1 MSDTVQLD
9 LVVLLPQVPDAE
21 DRCVERLAASLEG
34 LNGVERVHV
43 APSEGA
49 FGRLCVHYDRGHVA
63 LDEVRRVAQREGAR
77 LTDSIGH
84 VVWSADGIGHERR
97 ARTLGERLLT
107 VDGVLGAAASSA
119 GVVRIEYDRAR
130 VHVDAL
136 ADTMGHMGVRVRR
149 ANGASSADESQQP
162 HAHGSNGA
170 APESSHDHDHGE
182 EHGHEHGGG
191 HDHSHGGVFGER
203 TELYFAIA
211 SGVAYLAGVLIS
223 WLTDLPH
230 GVSIVFYLA
239 AYGLGG
245 FFTVREAFDS
255 IRAGRFEVD
264 FLMLV
269 AAVGAAALGKWAEG
283 AVLLFLFSLGH
294 ALEHYAMGRARR
306 AIEAL
311 AGLTPKTAL
320 VRRGAI
326 DEEVPVEQLQ
336 VGDIVL
342 VRPNARLAADGVVV
356 SGQSDVDQ
364 APVTGESIP
373 VDKRPIEDMQRALK
387 DPDRVDAASRVF
399 AGTINGSGVLEIAV
413 TRRSEDNT
421 LARMVRLVQEAE
433 TQRSPTQRFT
443 DRFERIFVP
452 AVLAFVGL
460 LLFAWVVVD
469 EPFSDSFYRAMAVLV
484 ASSPCALAIST
495 PSAVLSGVARAARS
509 GVLIKGGG
517 PLENLGAVTAI
528 AFDKTG
534 TLTNGRPELTDV
546 ITAEGVQESELL
558 AVAVAIERLSDHPL
572 AGAVVRDGTSHL
584 GDGEPVRATD
594 LRAIVGR
601 GVEARIDGEP
611 AYLGSLA
618 LFDDL
623 ADGAKPSDAMRE
635 AVGSLSAQGRTT
647 MVLRRGQRYLGVLG
661 LMDTPRPEA
670 GTVITQLRALGI
682 RRTVMISGDNQRVA
696 DAVAAQV
703 GVSDAWGDLLPQDK
717 VDAIRRLDEQEGRT
731 AMVGDGVNDA
741 PAMAYA
747 TVGIAMGA
755 AGSDVA
761 LEAAD
766 VALMADDL
774 EKLPFVTSLSRRASA
789 VIRQNLFLSLG
800 VVVLLVP
807 ATVLGLGIGPAVAV
821 HEGSTLIVV
830 FNALRLLGYRD
841 KVRKGLK

>member
-1 MSDTVQLD
+1 
-9 LVVLLPQVPDAE
+9 
-21 DRCVERLAASLEG
+21 
-34 LNGVERVHV
+34 
-43 APSEGA
+43 
-49 FGRLCVHYDRGHVA
+49 
-63 LDEVRRVAQREGAR
+63 
-77 LTDSIGH
+77 
-84 VVWSADGIGHERR
+84 
-97 ARTLGERLLT
+97 
-107 VDGVLGAAASSA
+107 
-119 GVVRIEYDRAR
+119 
-130 VHVDAL
+130 
-136 ADTMGHMGVRVRR
+136 
-149 ANGASSADESQQP
+149 
-162 HAHGSNGA
+162 
-170 APESSHDHDHGE
+170 
-182 EHGHEHGGG
+182 
-191 HDHSHGGVFGER
+191 
-203 TELYFAIA
+203 
-211 SGVAYLAGVLIS
+211 
-223 WLTDLPH
+223 
-230 GVSIVFYLA
+230 
-239 AYGLGG
+239 
-245 FFTVREAFDS
+245 
-255 IRAGRFEVD
+255 
-264 FLMLV
+264 
-269 AAVGAAALGKWAEG
+269 
-283 AVLLFLFSLGH
+283 
-294 ALEHYAMGRARR
+294 
-306 AIEAL
+306 
-311 AGLTPKTAL
+311 
-320 VRRGAI
+320 
-326 DEEVPVEQLQ
+326 
-336 VGDIVL
+336 
-342 VRPNARLAADGVVV
+342 
-356 SGQSDVDQ
+356 
-364 APVTGESIP
+364 
-373 VDKRPIEDMQRALK
+373 
-387 DPDRVDAASRVF
+387 
-399 AGTINGSGVLEIAV
+399 
-413 TRRSEDNT
+413 
-421 LARMVRLVQEAE
+421 
-433 TQRSPTQRFT
+433 
-443 DRFERIFVP
+443 
-452 AVLAFVGL
+452 VLAFVGL